1 MYAGSLIKNPN
12 DSTYLT
18 YLYFYICLLYVNN
31 SSVNIF
37 FKRANLFL
45 VKMQYKLNI
54 NRKGKVKW
62 KGGIVVG
69 GREIISFNIPTK
81 FEFYTC

>member
-1 MYAGSLIKNPN
+1 MSI
-12 DSTYLT
+12 T
-18 YLYFYICLLYVNN
+18 V
-31 SSVNIF
+31 F

-69 GREIISFNIPTK
+69 GTEIISFNIPK
-81 FEFYTC
+81 NLSFIHVNSQVKKCQWQ